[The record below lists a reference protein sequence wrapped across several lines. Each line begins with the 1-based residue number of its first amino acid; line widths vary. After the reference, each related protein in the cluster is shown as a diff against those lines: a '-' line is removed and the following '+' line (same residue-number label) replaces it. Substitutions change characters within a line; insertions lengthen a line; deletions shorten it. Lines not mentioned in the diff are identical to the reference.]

1 MVQIFESEFFS
12 MVWPDSPIAY
22 LVLGVTIF
30 LLMLNFTIRA
40 LEFVALKRRSKCA
53 EGKESRYENPSE
65 GVSVIITV
73 NNNAE
78 LISKNLPRFLEQ
90 DYPDY
95 EVIVVDEASDD
106 DSVDRLNILAAKYP
120 NLKVSRLYPGVK
132 FHRTKKIA
140 LNIGILGARNE
151 ILLFSE
157 IYCTPPSQS
166 WVREM
171 ASSFS
176 DRCGVVIGDSSYPV
190 TNRLVDLLRWNHNM
204 HRINAAFL
212 NFFGYIPGCD
222 WTNYGYRKSLYMAC
236 RGFSKNNQH
245 ILGYESEII
254 LKILHGFAH
263 TVAFNRS
270 ENGTVLYSDDRHQL
284 RADEEYYYV
293 EKRHW
298 QAGIQFL
305 SDIAQWV
312 RFLVYCAII
321 VLNPLF
327 GFAYWFVTALFILTF
342 FVDFLCINLQMSS
355 MLQKKLFLTSLM
367 STTIGYFG
375 RWCYRIKTLVSESQW
390 K

>member
-1 MVQIFESEFFS
+1 MVQIFDSEFFS
-12 MVWPDSPIAY
+12 MEWPNNPVAY
-22 LVLGVTIF
+22 VVLGVAIFF
-30 LLMLNFTIRA
+30 LLLNFTLRV
-40 LEFVALKRRSKCA
+40 LEFVALKRKSRCA
-53 EGKESRYENPSE
+53 EGKEGRFENPSE

-78 LISKNLPRFLEQ
+78 LISRNLPSFLEQ

-120 NLKVSRLYPGVK
+120 NLRVSRLYPGVK

-157 IYCTPPSQS
+157 IYCTPSSRS
-166 WVREM
+166 WIREM

-176 DRCGVVIGDSSYPV
+176 DRCGVVIGESCYP
-190 TNRLVDLLRWNHNM
+190 TTGRLVDLLRWNHNM

-212 NFFGYIPGCD
+212 NLFGHIPGCD

-245 ILGYESEII
+245 ILGYESEIM

-263 TVAFNRS
+263 AVAFNRS
-270 ENGTVLYSDDRHQL
+270 ENGAVIYSDDLHQL
-284 RADEEYYYV
+284 REDEEYYYA

-298 QAGIQFL
+298 SAGTLFL
-305 SDIAQWV
+305 SDIAQWM
-312 RFLVYCAII
+312 RLLTYCAII

-327 GFAYWFVTALFILTF
+327 GFAYWFVTALLILTF
-342 FVDFLCINLQMSS
+342 FVDFLCVNLQMSS

-367 STTIGYFG
+367 STTIGYLG